1 MTLRETVGLPGQYM
15 KQFQGYTG
23 HHLRAMECLG
33 LVDKDTVR
41 NLTRD
46 FQNIEV
52 EMVVV
57 VFSASSP
64 SGLEC
69 ALALFTLLTAVFY
82 LLGKAREDKDTEDCP
97 QSVAREIF
105 SPSTGKPRGRAAQF

>member
-1 MTLRETVGLPGQYM
+1 M

-64 SGLEC
+64 SVVSL
-69 ALALFTLLTAVFY
+69 V
-82 LLGKAREDKDTEDCP
+82 TEP
-97 QSVAREIF
+97 GSSVH
-105 SPSTGKPRGRAAQF
+105 